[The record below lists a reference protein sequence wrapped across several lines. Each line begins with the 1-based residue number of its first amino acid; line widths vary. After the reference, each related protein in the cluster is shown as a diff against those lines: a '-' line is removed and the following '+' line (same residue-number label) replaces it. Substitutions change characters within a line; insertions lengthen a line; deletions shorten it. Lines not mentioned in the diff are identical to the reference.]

1 VFDADLM
8 TLLSQELLRERAAT
22 LIAETCAWSVGM
34 SDLPH
39 VLRRRGRLV
48 FTGTSIGLRA
58 ATGQSLSGD
67 EDGRIELGDGRPGS
81 FQDALNALAP
91 DGTVHAERYDEEVLV
106 PFVRETC
113 VLAADRM
120 RRTRPA
126 AWRELLD
133 ELGEEDTDDL
143 AGVVR
148 AGEWDVPLRA
158 TAEHL
163 VLAALGAV
171 PLVEVEAE
179 GLPLSL
185 VRAAEAVTR
194 DVVAPR
200 PAPPAPDEGALAGA
214 LFLATAA
221 LRGAALPVPVPPDE
235 AAPLLTALLGEGLEP
250 EEVALVLPHLP
261 VEEAT
266 VGTVTALLAAAG
278 SEG

>member
-1 VFDADLM
+1 MDVLGR
-8 TLLSQELLRERAAT
+8 ELLRERAPA
-22 LIAETCAWSVGM
+22 LIAETCAWSVGL

-39 VLRRRGRLV
+39 VLRLRGRLV
-48 FTGTSIGLRA
+48 STGTSMGVRA
-58 ATGQSLSGD
+58 ASGQPLSGD
-67 EDGRIELGDGRPGS
+67 EDGRIELGDSRPGS

-91 DGTVHAERYDEEVLV
+91 DGTVHAERFDEEVLV

-113 VLAADRM
+113 VLAAEQL

-126 AWRELLD
+126 AWADLLD
-133 ELGEEDTDDL
+133 ELGEEDTGDL
-143 AGVVR
+143 ADVVR

-158 TAEHL
+158 VAEHL
-163 VLAALGAV
+163 VLAALGEV

-194 DVVAPR
+194 EVAPR
-200 PAPPAPDEGALAGA
+200 PTAAEVDDGALAGV

-221 LRGAALPVPVPPDE
+221 LREAALPVPVPPGE
-235 AAPLLTALLGEGLEP
+235 AADLLTALLAEGLEP
-250 EEVALVLPHLP
+250 DEVALVLPHLP
-261 VEEAT
+261 VEETT
-266 VGTVTALLAAAG
+266 VGTVVALLAAAG

>member
-8 TLLSQELLRERAAT
+8 TLLSQELLRERAAA

-48 FTGTSIGLRA
+48 PTGTSMGVRA
-58 ATGQSLSGD
+58 ASGQPLSGD

-113 VLAADRM
+113 ELAADRM
-120 RRTRPA
+120 RRTSPA

-133 ELGEEDTDDL
+133 ELGEEDTGDL

-200 PAPPAPDEGALAGA
+200 PAPPAPDEGALAGV

-221 LRGAALPVPVPPDE
+221 LREAALPVPVPPAE
-235 AAPLLTALLGEGLEP
+235 AGPLLTALLGEGLEP

-266 VGTVTALLAAAG
+266 VDAVTALLAAAG

>member
-1 VFDADLM
+1 MFDVDLM
-8 TLLSQELLRERAAT
+8 DVLGRELLRERAPA
-22 LIAETCAWSVGM
+22 LIAETCAWSVGL

-39 VLRRRGRLV
+39 VLRLRGRLV
-48 FTGTSIGLRA
+48 STGTSMGVRA
-58 ATGQSLSGD
+58 ASGQPLSGD
-67 EDGRIELGDGRPGS
+67 EDGRIELGDSRPGS

-91 DGTVHAERYDEEVLV
+91 DGTVHAERFDEEVLV

-113 VLAADRM
+113 VLAAEQL

-126 AWRELLD
+126 AWADLLD
-133 ELGEEDTDDL
+133 ELGEEDTGDL
-143 AGVVR
+143 ADVVR

-158 TAEHL
+158 VAEHL
-163 VLAALGAV
+163 VLAALGEV

-194 DVVAPR
+194 EVAPR
-200 PAPPAPDEGALAGA
+200 PTAAEVDDAALAGV

-221 LRGAALPVPVPPDE
+221 LREAALPVPVPPGE
-235 AAPLLTALLGEGLEP
+235 AADLLTALLAEGLEP
-250 EEVALVLPHLP
+250 DEVALVLPHLP
-261 VEEAT
+261 VEETT
-266 VGTVTALLAAAG
+266 VGTVVALLAAAG